1 MLIGSNRSVRRW
13 RAVSAALGLLLVGI
27 AATPAQ
33 AETVREMQWHL
44 DAMHA
49 EEMWKVSTGK
59 GVTVA
64 VIDGGVD
71 DTIPDLKGQVLPGLD
86 LSTEEP
92 GDESH
97 DYDGHGTKMAV
108 MIAGTGAK
116 AGGQGSFGLAPDA
129 KVLPVRLP
137 KPDEGTKL
145 NWNPRVW
152 NPALSKAIRHSVD
165 SGAKVINISQ
175 AVWDQSDEVVD
186 SVEYALAKGALI
198 FAGVGNDGDGLNRVM
213 YPAATPGVVGVSA
226 VDKNG
231 SVTAESQSGHQVDL
245 AAFGDDIVSA
255 CLGGT
260 ELCRSHGTSDATA
273 LASASA
279 ALIWSKY
286 PEWTNNQVLRVMIN
300 TAGKAKNGM
309 ERTDR
314 GGYGVVRPRIALKT
328 PGDPG
333 PADVYPL
340 PDLAAAEA
348 SAEPDP
354 EPSAA
359 PDPAA
364 GGDESGPDQAA
375 ADPQDEDGGSGLWIA
390 LGVGAAVILAG
401 AVAAVVV
408 RRRRAAPQ
416 AQPVGAAPYP
426 PQAGPP
432 PPAPP
437 SHGQAPQ
444 GYLQPPTGRFGPP
457 TDPPPAAPPTRD
469 PGH

>member
-33 AETVREMQWHL
+33 AETIREQQWHL
-44 DAMHA
+44 DLMQAD
-49 EEMWKVSTGK
+49 EMWKVSTGK
-59 GVTVA
+59 GITVA
-64 VIDGGVD
+64 VVDSGVD
-71 DTIPDLKGQVLPGLD
+71 GSLPELKGQVKEGLN
-86 LSTEEP
+86 LSDQS
-92 GDESH
+92 GDATN
-97 DYDGHGTKMAV
+97 DVDGHGTAMA
-108 MIAGTGAK
+108 MLIAGTGSRP
-116 AGGQGSFGLAPDA
+116 GGGAFGLAPGV
-129 KVLPVRLP
+129 KILPIKMP
-137 KPDEGTKL
+137 KGNEGTNL
-145 NWNPRVW
+145 AWNPKVW
-152 NPALSKAIRHSVD
+152 QPALSKAIRHAAD
-165 SGAKVINISQ
+165 SEAQVISISLGVFEQ
-175 AVWDQSDEVVD
+175 TEDTMAAVK
-186 SVEYALAKGALI
+186 YALDKGALV
-198 FAGVGNDGDGLNRVM
+198 FAAVGNDGDGANRVM

-226 VDKNG
+226 IDGNG
-231 SVTAESQSGHQVDL
+231 SVTAESQSGPQVDL
-245 AAFGDDIVSA
+245 AAPGHDIVYS
-255 CLGGT
+255 CRGGSQ
-260 ELCRSHGTSDATA
+260 LCESHGTSDATA

-340 PDLAAAEA
+340 PDLAEAEA

-364 GGDESGPDQAA
+364 GGDGSGTDQAA
-375 ADPQDEDGGSGLWIA
+375 TDPQDEDGGSGPWIA

-416 AQPVGAAPYP
+416 AQPVGAPPYP

-432 PPAPP
+432 PPSP
-437 SHGQAPQ
+437 GQAPQ

-457 TDPPPAAPPTRD
+457 ADPPPAAPPNRD

>member
-44 DAMHA
+44 DAMQVD
-49 EEMWKVSTGK
+49 EMWKVSTGK

-64 VIDGGVD
+64 VIDSGVD
-71 DTIPDLKGQVLPGLD
+71 DTLPDLKGQVLPGLD
-86 LSTEEP
+86 FSTEEP
-92 GDESH
+92 GDETH

-116 AGGQGSFGLAPDA
+116 PGGRGSFGVAPDA
-129 KVLPVRLP
+129 KILPIRLP
-137 KPDEGTKL
+137 REGEGTKL
-145 NWNPRVW
+145 AFNSKLWNGS
-152 NPALSKAIRHSVD
+152 LSRGIRHAVD

-175 AVWDQSDEVVD
+175 AVRDPSDEVAQ
-186 SVEYALAKGALI
+186 SVEYALDNGSLV
-198 FAGVGNDGDGLNRVM
+198 FAGVGNDGETHNALK
-213 YPAATPGVVGVSA
+213 YPAGTPGVVGVSA
-226 VDKNG
+226 VDEDG
-231 SVTAESQSGHQVDL
+231 SVTPESQSGPQVDL
-245 AAFGDDIVSA
+245 AAFGDRIISA
-255 CLGGT
+255 CPGGSQ
-260 ELCRSHGTSDATA
+260 LCESHGTSDATA

-340 PDLAAAEA
+340 PDLAEAEA

-364 GGDESGPDQAA
+364 GGDGSGTDQAA
-375 ADPQDEDGGSGLWIA
+375 TDPQDEDGGSGPWIA

-416 AQPVGAAPYP
+416 AQPVGAPPYP

-432 PPAPP
+432 PPSP
-437 SHGQAPQ
+437 GQAPQ

-457 TDPPPAAPPTRD
+457 ADPPPAAPPNRD

>member
-33 AETVREMQWHL
+33 AETIREQQWHL
-44 DAMHA
+44 DLMQAD
-49 EEMWKVSTGK
+49 EMWKVSTGK
-59 GVTVA
+59 GITVA
-64 VIDGGVD
+64 VVDTGVD
-71 DTIPDLKGQVLPGLD
+71 DSLPELKGQVKEGLN
-86 LSTEEP
+86 LSAEP
-92 GDESH
+92 GNSKVDN
-97 DYDGHGTKMAV
+97 DGHGTTMA
-108 MIAGTGAK
+108 MLIAGTGSRP
-116 AGGQGSFGLAPDA
+116 GGGSYGLAPDA
-129 KVLPVRLP
+129 KILSIKMPRGN
-137 KPDEGTKL
+137 EGTKL
-145 NWNPRVW
+145 AWNPKVW
-152 NPALSKAIRHSVD
+152 QPALSKAIRHAVD
-165 SGAKVINISQ
+165 SGAKVINISL
-175 AVWDQSDEVVD
+175 AVWDQSEENIEAVK
-186 SVEYALAKGALI
+186 YAWEKGALI
-198 FAGVGNDGDGLNRVM
+198 FAGVGNDGDGANRVM

-226 VDKNG
+226 IDRNG
-231 SVTAESQSGHQVDL
+231 TVTAESQSGPQVDL
-245 AAFGDDIVSA
+245 AAPGDEIISS
-255 CLGGT
+255 CLGGSQ
-260 ELCRSHGTSDATA
+260 LCEGHGTSDATA